1 MAKPRALPII
11 VDDTGAPYTA
21 AAPTVLA
28 CVVASTGAARW
39 PTPSVANAGG
49 GKYSVQP
56 SNDDEATGLTM
67 LFDAGAGRW
76 PRYFTLAIHLED
88 NSNQHMAF
96 HLEAEDGTLWTGAAA
111 SISATD
117 AGGGARTAPPVVAAA
132 DAPYSTCLF
141 SVLPTQA
148 DADAGTFV
156 RIAAPAGAAPPYWG
170 GATEERLT
178 TPWARPSPGPMRNP
192 ASDVAE
198 LLNGKDAGGLT
209 LTLATNLF
217 KGFVRRAD
225 ATTSPAVFVA
235 NTGGPPP
242 EPYVSGA
249 RQSTVR
255 ATVQVMVRGA
265 VNEFQAGETV
275 ARGVW
280 RWLHQQDVP
289 DYIACYA
296 RDAQPVFVGEDDLG
310 HYMWSINLELQYVS
324 TL

>member
-39 PTPSVANAGG
+39 PTPRWPTRAA

-117 AGGGARTAPPVVAAA
+117 AGGGARTARLSSPLLTRRT
-132 DAPYSTCLF
+132 APACSRCCPRRQT
-141 SVLPTQA
+141 PTPA
-148 DADAGTFV
+148 PFV
-156 RIAAPAGAAPPYWG
+156 RIAAPPAPPSVL

-178 TPWARPSPGPMRNP
+178 TPGHAPARPMRNP

-198 LLNGKDAGGLT
+198 LLNGKDAGGSRSRSQPT
-209 LTLATNLF
+209 CS
-217 KGFVRRAD
+217 RASC
-225 ATTSPAVFVA
+225 AEPM
-235 NTGGPPP
+235 PPP
-242 EPYVSGA
+242 A
-249 RQSTVR
+249 RRFSLPTPAARRLSRTCQAPGR
-255 ATVQVMVRGA
+255 ARCGPL
-265 VNEFQAGETV
+265 F
-275 ARGVW
+275 R
-280 RWLHQQDVP
+280 
-289 DYIACYA
+289 
-296 RDAQPVFVGEDDLG
+296 
-310 HYMWSINLELQYVS
+310 
-324 TL
+324 